1 MSKPALGRGLASLL
15 QEETDRGAVN
25 APGLTPLKEAS
36 VGQPAPV
43 PEVVS
48 AATPIGSLQQVPT
61 EVLTPSPN
69 QAASLPTAGQP
80 VSEQKMDLPQAV
92 SANAIQPSPT
102 ALASGGGSGGGGGA
116 VGVSNPPTPASPT
129 VPVSATIPGWIIPTL
144 VAGDLV
150 VVLSAI
156 LWAAWGRGMGRWPW
170 IAALFAV
177 GCTQAIAALFLARSG
192 TSQGPGPFSGRP
204 PTAAGPAPGI
214 RVRFVE
220 EQPQSRRGDRR

>member
-25 APGLTPLKEAS
+25 APGLTPLKEAP
-36 VGQPAPV
+36 VAQPTPAL
-43 PEVVS
+43 EGVS
-48 AATPIGSLQQVPT
+48 AATPIASPTQVPT
-61 EVLTPSPN
+61 EVPAPKPIP
-69 QAASLPTAGQP
+69 AAPAHSADQP
-80 VSEQKMDLPQAV
+80 VSEQEIALTQTV
-92 SANAIQPSPT
+92 SAEATKPF
-102 ALASGGGSGGGGGA
+102 LAAPVSGGGIGA
-116 VGVSNPPTPASPT
+116 VGVSNPPTPTSASAT
-129 VPVSATIPGWIIPTL
+129 VPVVATIPSWIIPAL
-144 VAGDLV
+144 IAGDLV

-204 PTAAGPAPGI
+204 PAAAGQAPGI

>member
-36 VGQPAPV
+36 VAQAAPV

-48 AATPIGSLQQVPT
+48 AATPNASLPQVPA

-69 QAASLPTAGQP
+69 PTASAHTADQP
-80 VSEQKMDLPQAV
+80 VSEQKMDLPQTV
-92 SANAIQPSPT
+92 SANAIRPFP
-102 ALASGGGSGGGGGA
+102 AVPVSGGGSGSA
-116 VGVSNPPTPASPT
+116 VGVSNTPTPASAT
-129 VPVSATIPGWIIPTL
+129 IPVVATIPGWIIPAL

-170 IAALFAV
+170 IAARFAV

-192 TSQGPGPFSGRP
+192 THQGPGPFSGRP

>member
-25 APGLTPLKEAS
+25 APGMTPLKETPVA
-36 VGQPAPV
+36 QPELV
-43 PEVVS
+43 PAVIS
-48 AATPIGSLQQVPT
+48 AATPFASSTQVPA
-61 EVLTPSPN
+61 EVPTSNPTQVASIG
-69 QAASLPTAGQP
+69 AADQP
-80 VSEQKMDLPQAV
+80 VSEQEISLPQTV
-92 SANAIQPSPT
+92 SAEAIKPVPV
-102 ALASGGGSGGGGGA
+102 AP
-116 VGVSNPPTPASPT
+116 VGMSNPPSPAL
-129 VPVSATIPGWIIPTL
+129 ATAPAVATLPGWIIPTL
-144 VAGDLV
+144 IAGDLV

-177 GCTQAIAALFLARSG
+177 GSSQAIAALFLARSG
-192 TSQGPGPFSGRP
+192 TSQGSGPFSGRP
-204 PTAAGPAPGI
+204 LTAAVPAPGI

>member
-25 APGLTPLKEAS
+25 APGMTPLKETPVA
-36 VGQPAPV
+36 QPELV
-43 PEVVS
+43 PAVIS
-48 AATPIGSLQQVPT
+48 AATPFASSTQVPA
-61 EVLTPSPN
+61 EVPTSNPTQVASIG
-69 QAASLPTAGQP
+69 AADQP
-80 VSEQKMDLPQAV
+80 VSEQEISLPQTV
-92 SANAIQPSPT
+92 SAEAIKPVP
-102 ALASGGGSGGGGGA
+102 LAP
-116 VGVSNPPTPASPT
+116 VGVSNPPSPALATPPG
-129 VPVSATIPGWIIPTL
+129 VATIPGWIIPTL
-144 VAGDLV
+144 MAGDLV

-177 GCTQAIAALFLARSG
+177 GSSQAIAALFLARSG
-192 TSQGPGPFSGRP
+192 TSQGSGPFSGRP
-204 PTAAGPAPGI
+204 LTAAVPAPGI